1 MSEKEKC
8 CEHIAHDCHAGKGC
22 RIAER
27 LEARQKP
34 QRTWVGLTDE
44 DLRKLADKHLF
55 YQSEGYEVSGVFA
68 LARDIEAAL
77 RSKNT

>member
-8 CEHIAHDCHAGKGC
+8 CEHIAHDCHAGKDC

-34 QRTWVGLTDE
+34 QRTWVGLTRME
-44 DLRKLADKHLF
+44 LIKCGVLPFGMSYEL
-55 YQSEGYEVSGVFA
+55 YQA
-68 LARDIEAAL
+68 IEAAL